1 MTFENQKMTAEL
13 DEQAISSEDFSD
25 DEIDESY
32 SDIRSSST
40 IHDRLQFETKFDFE
54 LTSNNNINKKK
65 QYNVD
70 VYFFIPQNTG
80 INTDTYTREN
90 FYTDLT
96 NYFRI
101 RTPELFKLDA
111 NNFYDWSLPWSDKYF
126 TNHLSTHKRQKL
138 ISVVVYEIKMFGCF
152 INTQLKRIQS
162 IFSNIVK
169 KKGDSFFKN
178 QKYLKILENRLNKLQ
193 LIINKYR
200 NNYVKPIKE
209 QKILTDDEVTK
220 VFSVVDEFISY
231 RFEYIFIKIKTLL
244 ESKSSDCYLNDLIK
258 QMLLDEISYRK
269 DTDFVDLDNTNDKN
283 LYETYH
289 YRVGLLKK
297 YVLDVLYLQ
306 NENIKQEKIYRNI
319 IAAVGAALAAFWAS
333 VADMQRLNMM
343 NNMKDTGFRLIII
356 IMIGVLAY
364 VFKDRLKELSREY
377 FSQKFK
383 KYIPDFNRKMF
394 YNYFDFEGQPRK
406 EFLGSSK
413 EFMRYMNK
421 DSVPKEIMYIRHI
434 GSRSDLD
441 PDKKEIIINYSK
453 KINFRSSPVKDSIT
467 KINFIRDLSRFDIS
481 EFLAKLSDPDK
492 VLRYFDSQKGIVS
505 IDAPKVY
512 HINLII
518 KYTTT
523 YDNKSVIELERSR
536 IILNKRGIL
545 RIEKVVGREQI
556 RYEEEK

>member
-1 MTFENQKMTAEL
+1 MIYDGQKLTGEL
-13 DEQAISSEDFSD
+13 DESSVSSEDFSD
-25 DEIDESY
+25 DEIDDSY

-54 LTSNNNINKKK
+54 LSSNNTINKKK

-70 VYFFIPQNTG
+70 VYFFLPQNTG
-80 INTDTYTREN
+80 INTDTYTRDN

-101 RTPELFKLDA
+101 RTPELFKWDA
-111 NNFYDWSLPWSDKYF
+111 HNFHEWSLPWSDKYF
-126 TNHLSTHKRQKL
+126 LNHLSTQKRQKL
-138 ISVVVYEIKMFGCF
+138 VSVVIYEIKMFGCF
-152 INTQLKRIQS
+152 INTQLKRVQS

-169 KKGDSFFKN
+169 KKGEDFFN
-178 QKYLKILENRLNKLQ
+178 SSKYLLILENRLKKLQ
-193 LIINKYR
+193 DVINKYR
-200 NNYVKPIKE
+200 EKYVTPIKD
-209 QKILTDDEVTK
+209 QKILTDDEVK
-220 VFSVVDEFISY
+220 KAFSVVDEFISY
-231 RFEYIFIKIKTLL
+231 RFEYIFIKIKNLL
-244 ESKSSDCYLNDLIK
+244 ESKSKECYINSVIED
-258 QMLLDEISYRK
+258 MLLSEINYRK
-269 DTDFVDLDNTNDKN
+269 NTDFVNLDNKTDKN

-297 YVLDVLYLQ
+297 YVLEVLYLQ
-306 NENIKQEKIYRNI
+306 NENIKQEKVYRNI

-343 NNMKDTGFRLIII
+343 NNMKDTGFRLIVI

-364 VFKDRLKELSREY
+364 VFKDRIKELSREY

-383 KYIPDFNRKMF
+383 KYMPDFNRKMF

-413 EFMRYMNK
+413 EFMRYMSK
-421 DSVPKEIMYIRHI
+421 DSVPSEILYIRNI

-441 PDKKEIIINYSK
+441 PDKQETIINYSK
-453 KINFRSSPVKDSIT
+453 KINFRTSPVKDSIT

-492 VLRYFDSQKGIVS
+492 VLRYFDSQKGVVA

-523 YDNKSVIELERSR
+523 YENKSIVELERSR
-536 IILNKRGIL
+536 IILNKKGIL
-545 RIEKVVGREQI
+545 RIEKVISREQI